1 MKFNILF
8 YFQEECQ
15 RLKEEHEPSIQ
26 QANSIQDTSNPL
38 LQSSNYNRIAV
49 PKIAPSVFLSPLN
62 YSEGDNFQRENAMD
76 TQIQLHQDML
86 FQNRYIV
93 NRNINNESDPNVV
106 SFGDMFRKAD
116 NEFVGITSSEDDVER
131 NRKAKRSQI
140 HEDPT
145 SSNYDLSLITDV
157 LAAQNV
163 WFIIVC
169 LLQDRFVE
177 HVDRYL
183 AEYPSSSQCRL
194 IDCRELGIVM
204 FNENDR
210 FADPEDDF
218 NHLMLYDSMYN
229 NENDVFDFLK

>member
-1 MKFNILF
+1 M
-8 YFQEECQ
+8 
-15 RLKEEHEPSIQ
+15 KEEHEPSIQ
-26 QANSIQDTSNPL
+26 QASSIQDTSNSL

-93 NRNINNESDPNVV
+93 NRNINNASDPNVV

-116 NEFVGITSSEDDVER
+116 NEFVGFTSSEDDVER
-131 NRKAKRSQI
+131 NRKAKKSQI
-140 HEDPT
+140 HEDPS

-163 WFIIVC
+163 WFMRVC
-169 LLQDRFVE
+169 
-177 HVDRYL
+177 
-183 AEYPSSSQCRL
+183 
-194 IDCRELGIVM
+194 EL
-204 FNENDR
+204 
-210 FADPEDDF
+210 
-218 NHLMLYDSMYN
+218 
-229 NENDVFDFLK
+229 